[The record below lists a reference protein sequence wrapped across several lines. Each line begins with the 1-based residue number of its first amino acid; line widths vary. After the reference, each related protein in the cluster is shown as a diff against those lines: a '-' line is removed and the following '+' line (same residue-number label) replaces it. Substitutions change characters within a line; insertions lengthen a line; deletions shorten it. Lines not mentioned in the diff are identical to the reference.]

1 MATNEIQRRLD
12 EEEAEKFLSGIG
24 QQKANWLFNKF
35 ADEIG
40 PEVLEDE
47 VALARYLMFREAGVE
62 SVWAKMNA
70 CRKAAGSSG
79 TDRAFDEH
87 ARHRMMNMPAWQEK
101 EYLKRAKEAGINTHG
116 KFHMS
121 GLGPPDD
128 PKAWVSDTH
137 DIRKVCMER
146 NYSCEGSVNMKGVEV
161 APRQVDLAPD
171 LVEEMVQAECQDDPA
186 LAAKVRK
193 SPKALDHLRHLVR
206 EKYGPTKKRR

>member
-70 CRKAAGSSG
+70 CRKASGASG

-137 DIRKVCMER
+137 DIRKVCIER
-146 NYSCEGSVNMKGVEV
+146 
-161 APRQVDLAPD
+161 QL
-171 LVEEMVQAECQDDPA
+171 
-186 LAAKVRK
+186 
-193 SPKALDHLRHLVR
+193 LVR
-206 EKYGPTKKRR
+206 GQRQHEGCGGCSASG